1 MSDIVCDSCNEYVDK
16 SNITLVQPDY
26 YRCIDCDEL
35 EEQLIPYKSS
45 NSNNISWAYAMLEI
59 EGLVNAEVSDLL
71 KKDQKSI
78 AVHLNKCLDTIKRG
92 C

>member
-26 YRCIDCDEL
+26 YRCVDCDEL

-45 NSNNISWAYAMLEI
+45 NSKKISW
-59 EGLVNAEVSDLL
+59 S
-71 KKDQKSI
+71 
-78 AVHLNKCLDTIKRG
+78 
-92 C
+92 

>member
-1 MSDIVCDSCNEYVDK
+1 M
-16 SNITLVQPDY
+16 
-26 YRCIDCDEL
+26 

-45 NSNNISWAYAMLEI
+45 NSKKISWSYAMLEI

-71 KKDQKSI
+71 KKDQKSV
-78 AVHLNKCLDTIKRG
+78 AVHLIKCLDTIKRG

>member
-26 YRCIDCDEL
+26 YRCVDCDEL

-45 NSNNISWAYAMLEI
+45 NSKKISWGEAILEI
-59 EGLVNAEVSDLL
+59 EGLVNAEVSDLM
-71 KKDQKSI
+71 KKNDTAMASK
-78 AVHLNKCLDTIKRG
+78 LNKSLNVMKRG
-92 C
+92 Y